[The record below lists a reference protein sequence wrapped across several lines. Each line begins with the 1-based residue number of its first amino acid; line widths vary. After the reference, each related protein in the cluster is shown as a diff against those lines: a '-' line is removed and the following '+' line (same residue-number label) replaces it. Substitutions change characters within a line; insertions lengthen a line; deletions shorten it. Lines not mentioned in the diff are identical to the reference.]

1 MLSGT
6 SKLAHAGKITFS
18 APVNEFLHG
27 LGQQPPLRSAHF
39 FRILCRSFS
48 PGIVAL
54 EVDIY

>member
-27 LGQQPPLRSAHF
+27 LGHKRTYTQRNG
-39 FRILCRSFS
+39 CRK
-48 PGIVAL
+48 IDVW
-54 EVDIY
+54 

>member
-27 LGQQPPLRSAHF
+27 LGQKRTAAKTDFIDLDSTN
-39 FRILCRSFS
+39 
-48 PGIVAL
+48 
-54 EVDIY
+54 D